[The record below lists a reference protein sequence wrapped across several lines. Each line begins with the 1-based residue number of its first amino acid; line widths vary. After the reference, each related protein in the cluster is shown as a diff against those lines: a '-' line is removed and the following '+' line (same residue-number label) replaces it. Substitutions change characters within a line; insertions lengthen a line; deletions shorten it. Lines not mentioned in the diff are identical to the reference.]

1 MNLKDWYDRIQRD
14 IEAWRKYRDIDDVQ
28 EKDIK
33 TLERWME
40 LAKQSKP
47 LWLKYRMR
55 IAYYLRLAKSA
66 ERKSYT
72 RPTYRP
78 KITHL
83 RGLNTVT
90 SKHFDKPYIK
100 HSELPFLTMCKH
112 PQVKSNRLYARIKM
126 GRYHID
132 TTGFDFDVKYAKR
145 SMTEYEPKITAYELD
160 HLYPHPVTVRKM
172 RKTWGGVSR
181 VFDATLPAKAIHGE
195 RYAHR
200 DLNRIGR
207 TLVTPMEK
215 PKLKEQALRSM
226 SHTLIHA
233 ELTLV
238 DSVQLATVEGLKGQ
252 YEKAARKEIKRQT
265 SKSSA
270 TIDAWAEFA
279 DADLSL
285 LTEDVDWSDLKAVL
299 RKFAH
304 LEQDVKEFIGKAWE
318 RYHEHALKERLANP
332 SSQAKIMTAEEIEN
346 LDDADKGY
354 MNKDY

>member
-1 MNLKDWYDRIQRD
+1 MNLKDWYNSIQRD
-14 IEAWRKYRDIDDVQ
+14 IEAWRKYRDINDVQ

-33 TLERWME
+33 SLERW
-40 LAKQSKP
+40 LDIAKQNKP

-55 IAYYLRLAKSA
+55 TAYYLRLAKSA

-72 RPTYRP
+72 RPSYRP

-83 RGLNTVT
+83 RGVSTVA
-90 SKHFDKPYIK
+90 SKRFDKSYIR
-100 HSELPFLTMCKH
+100 HDALPFLTMYKH
-112 PQVKSNRLYARIKM
+112 PQVKSNRMYARIKM

-145 SMTEYEPKITAYELD
+145 SMTEYEPRLIRYELD
-160 HLYPHPVTVRKM
+160 RLYATVTVRKM
-172 RKTWGGVSR
+172 RKRWGGVSR

-207 TLVTPMEK
+207 QIVTRIDK
-215 PKLKEQALRSM
+215 SRLKEQTLRSV
-226 SHTLIHA
+226 SHTLIHT

-252 YEKAARKEIKRQT
+252 YEKAVRKELEKQT
-265 SKSSA
+265 SNSSA
-270 TIDAWAEFA
+270 TVDAWDEFGNS
-279 DADLSL
+279 DISSMTD
-285 LTEDVDWSDLKAVL
+285 DIDWTDLKAVL
-299 RKFAH
+299 RKFATI
-304 LEQDVKEFIGKAWE
+304 VKDTKDFIANAWE
-318 RYHEHALKERLANP
+318 DYGEKAFKNRLASPN
-332 SSQAKIMTAEEIEN
+332 SKAKMLSADDISE

-354 MNKDY
+354 MDPNY